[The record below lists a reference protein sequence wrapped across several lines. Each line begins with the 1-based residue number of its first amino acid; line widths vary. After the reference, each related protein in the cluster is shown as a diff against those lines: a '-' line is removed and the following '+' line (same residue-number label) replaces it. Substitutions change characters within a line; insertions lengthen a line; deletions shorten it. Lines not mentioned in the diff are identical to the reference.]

1 VTPGVSLGHA
11 VDRIEQVAK
20 DLGMPSSLTMDFSGS
35 ASAFRSALANELVL
49 VLAAIITVY
58 IVLGVLY
65 ESFIHPVTILSTLPS
80 AGGALIALALT
91 SYGLG

>member
-65 ESFIHPVTILSTLPS
+65 ESSSIPS
-80 AGGALIALALT
+80 RSSPPCPRRAWGR
-91 SYGLG
+91 